1 MRTLSLP
8 VAPRCSRRCLN
19 DFITSS
25 PVSFPPRS
33 VYVVLPMRCGQW
45 LCSCGDPCGAS
56 WRQVRILVAP
66 PLERRFSSWTGGS
79 ILTQLG
85 SFQQLWMSKQEYEE
99 EGAGL
104 IESKC
109 P

>member
-1 MRTLSLP
+1 MWRVQRCQCDRTQYGW
-8 VAPRCSRRCLN
+8 RR
-19 DFITSS
+19 
-25 PVSFPPRS
+25 
-33 VYVVLPMRCGQW
+33 G
-45 LCSCGDPCGAS
+45 
-56 WRQVRILVAP
+56 QVRILVAT

-85 SFQQLWMSKQEYEE
+85 SFQQLWMSRLEYEE